1 MVVYLCDADRVHA
14 GENGGAGDPA
24 EETGVVDHRV
34 QQLLRL
40 HREEGDN
47 CAVHESVRSGSISG
61 YRFESGWKNIK
72 RSVKFLEKL
81 IKV

>member
-24 EETGVVDHRV
+24 EEAGVVNHRV

-40 HREEGDN
+40 QSEEGDN
-47 CAVHESVRSGSISG
+47 CSVHESVRSGSRIQ
-61 YRFESGWKNIK
+61 I
-72 RSVKFLEKL
+72 
-81 IKV
+81 